1 MQVAAAA
8 VVPQPADD
16 TAQDA
21 TLHEQFETAHP
32 VATPPVAEPIAGP
45 EAEDTVSSQLVV
57 SGQVASPVDTPD
69 APQTDDTD
77 YGDHP
82 DAESVAAKLQRI
94 RAVVG
99 QAPAATD
106 GEYAEDQHAP
116 AMPVISD
123 AAIADIADDMP
134 ETDAPSEP
142 AQSEITFDAPQTDED
157 DTSEPEYEAEPATD
171 DDAMLNSLAAKMAAQ
186 DDDIAN
192 APAATAP
199 EEYNASD
206 LTALVAQQ
214 VAEDPA
220 PAEAKP
226 ALRAQVLRLRK
237 QPIEAPEEALQETA
251 TADNFDFVADDLDDD
266 ADYAD
271 EEDIMDAATLD
282 GLDDLDASTA
292 GAATTLS
299 AEDEANLMEELAE
312 VERDFA
318 DADDVPMV
326 AEAEA
331 EAEAEI
337 EVDAPKPH
345 NSLPDTDDAMM
356 SNIMDQTDQQLKAA
370 VAATE
375 AAHQLGDETAT
386 AAEAEEAFRGDLN
399 DAVRPGKP
407 VRVAKPT
414 SRSARPRPAPLK
426 LVASQ
431 RIDTPD
437 AASADEGPV
446 APRRVAAPVAE
457 VSADTASNFAEFAE
471 NMGATA
477 LPDLL
482 EAAATYTAFV
492 EGSEDFSRP
501 QIKKKVQLGS
511 GVEFSR
517 KDGLRAFGTLLRQGR
532 ISKVQSGQFQ
542 ISDETRFHPDTMAS

>member
-32 VATPPVAEPIAGP
+32 VATPPVAEPVAGP

-57 SGQVASPVDTPD
+57 SGQVASPVDTTD

-116 AMPVISD
+116 AMPVISN

-142 AQSEITFDAPQTDED
+142 AQSDITFDAPQTDED

-171 DDAMLNSLAAKMAAQ
+171 NDAMLNSLAAKMAAQ
-186 DDDIAN
+186 DDDIAD

-206 LTALVAQQ
+206 LAALVAQQ

-266 ADYAD
+266 ADYAN
-271 EEDIMDAATLD
+271 EKDIMDVATLD

-326 AEAEA
+326 AEAE
-331 EAEAEI
+331 I
-337 EVDAPKPH
+337 EVDAPKPR
-345 NSLPDTDDAMM
+345 NSLPDTDNAMM

-375 AAHQLGDETAT
+375 AAHQLGDETAI
-386 AAEAEEAFRGDLN
+386 AAEAEEAFRSDLN

-446 APRRVAAPVAE
+446 TPRRVAAPVAE

-532 ISKVQSGQFQ
+532 ISKVRSGQFQ
-542 ISDETRFHPDTMAS
+542 MSDETRFHPDTMAS

>member
-32 VATPPVAEPIAGP
+32 VATPPVAEPVAGP

-171 DDAMLNSLAAKMAAQ
+171 DDAMLNSLPAKMAAQ
-186 DDDIAN
+186 DDDIAD

-206 LTALVAQQ
+206 LAALVAQQ

-226 ALRAQVLRLRK
+226 ALRAQILRLRK

-271 EEDIMDAATLD
+271 EEDIMDVATLD

-331 EAEAEI
+331 EAEI
-337 EVDAPKPH
+337 EVDAPKPR

-356 SNIMDQTDQQLKAA
+356 SNIMDRTDQQLKAA

-386 AAEAEEAFRGDLN
+386 AAEAEEAFRSDLN

-414 SRSARPRPAPLK
+414 SHSARPRPAPLK

-446 APRRVAAPVAE
+446 APRRG
-457 VSADTASNFAEFAE
+457 TR
-471 NMGATA
+471 GR
-477 LPDLL
+477 
-482 EAAATYTAFV
+482 
-492 EGSEDFSRP
+492 GQRRHR
-501 QIKKKVQLGS
+501 QQLCR
-511 GVEFSR
+511 VRR
-517 KDGLRAFGTLLRQGR
+517 KHERNRA
-532 ISKVQSGQFQ
+532 
-542 ISDETRFHPDTMAS
+542 TRFVRSSRNLHRLRRRVRGFLAPADQEEGAVGVWCGIQPQRWPASL